1 MKRDAFERYIEE
13 KYGVQPESPW
23 MKSPEFHVFRH
34 SGNKKW
40 FALTM
45 TIPKNRLGFKVDT
58 MTDVVNLKCDPLMI
72 GPLRDN
78 KKIFPAYHMNKENWV
93 TVLLDGSADSEVL
106 IMLLGISF
114 CMTAPKLKRRR
125 LPSKEE
131 DRNLM

>member
-45 TIPKNRLGFKVDT
+45 TIPKNRQS
-58 MTDVVNLKCDPLMI
+58 TDI
-72 GPLRDN
+72 AA
-78 KKIFPAYHMNKENWV
+78 KIIA
-93 TVLLDGSADSEVL
+93 AL
-106 IMLLGISF
+106 I
-114 CMTAPKLKRRR
+114 A
-125 LPSKEE
+125 
-131 DRNLM
+131 